1 MFHPLPAQ
9 TVFEAKARTRRATRR
24 LFILL
29 ILLYVG
35 FFNLM
40 LIAAFLGS
48 GEMRPTQLFTY
59 VPRIAWVGTGVSV
72 LLAVLHF
79 LSARSKRLPDMLE
92 RLGTR
97 PADPKDRVHKVFL
110 NLVEEAEAATG
121 IRPIQAVV
129 LPTPGCNAFSLQDGK
144 GACAIGAT
152 EGILTKL
159 DRQELAAVVAHEAAH
174 LVHGDSRLVAT
185 ACFLFGVFARINRF
199 LGEIMSRTSSRGR
212 GKGGG
217 AFLLV
222 WIISGVALLVTKL
235 VSMAISRER
244 EHYAD
249 ADAVAMCKDPLSLA
263 DGLTKIAGRYRGDAP
278 AEMGSLFILNPDLNG
293 LDEGTGWLN
302 GLFSTH
308 PPVAERV
315 GRLMAWAKTR
325 VGDQKL
331 REKKAETTAPAAGA
345 TPAPS
350 FLLHQGDQW
359 TGPFSPLQLLAM
371 GTGPGHWVCREGDEA
386 VSKASDVPDLLP
398 LFEEKVQGT
407 RSKGHCPRC
416 KVPLLALD
424 YEGAAVE
431 NCQFC
436 SGYLLPR
443 GVLERIVTREEKA
456 FTEEEKQKASSW
468 KKVPGQKFAQLDTTP
483 EAVCPRCGGRMA
495 KQIHSAI
502 TRVMLDRC
510 TDVCGSVW
518 CDGGELETIQILM
531 EEARGSNG

>member
-1 MFHPLPAQ
+1 M
-9 TVFEAKARTRRATRR
+9 EAKARTRRATRR
-24 LFILL
+24 LFVLL
-29 ILLYVG
+29 ILLYVL

-40 LIAAFLGS
+40 LMAAFVGS
-48 GEMRPTQLFTY
+48 REVRSSQLLTF
-59 VPRIAWVGTGVSV
+59 VPNLAYVGTGVAV

-79 LSARSKRLPDMLE
+79 LAARAKRLPDMLE
-92 RLGTR
+92 NLGTR

-121 IRPIQAVV
+121 IRPIQAVI

-159 DRQELAAVVAHEAAH
+159 DRPELAAVVAHEAAH

-185 ACFLFGVFARINRF
+185 ACFLFGVFAKINRF
-199 LGEIMSRTSSRGR
+199 LGEVMSRSSSRSRGR
-212 GKGGG
+212 GGG

-222 WIISGVALLVTKL
+222 WIISGVAALATRL

-278 AEMGSLFILNPDLNG
+278 TEMGSVFILNPSLNG
-293 LDEGTGWLN
+293 LDEDEGWIN
-302 GLFSTH
+302 SLFSTH

-315 GRLMAWAKTR
+315 KRLMAWAKTQ
-325 VGDQKL
+325 VGERKV
-331 REKKAETTAPAAGA
+331 REKKVGSTAPAPAGGA
-345 TPAPS
+345 AAPS

-359 TGPFSPLQLLAM
+359 TGPFTPLQLLAM
-371 GTGPGHWVCREGDEA
+371 GTGPGHWICREGEEA

-407 RSKGHCPRC
+407 RSKGQCPRC
-416 KVPLLALD
+416 KVPLLAVD
-424 YEGAAVE
+424 YEGAQVE

-436 SGYLLPR
+436 SGNLLPR
-443 GVLERIVTREEKA
+443 GVLERIVTREERA
-456 FTEEEKQKASSW
+456 FTEEERKRAQDW
-468 KKVPGQKFAQLDTTP
+468 KSAPGRKYSDLDATP
-483 EAVCPRCGGRMA
+483 EIACPRCGGKMA
-495 KQIHSAI
+495 KQIHSAL
-502 TRVMLDRC
+502 TRVMMDRC
-510 TDVCGSVW
+510 VDVCGSVW
-518 CDGGELETIQILM
+518 CDGGELETVQILM
-531 EEARGSNG
+531 EQARGDAG